1 MNAQTKRPRVRY
13 PTDKKI
19 RSLAPT
25 LVSVARELGL
35 DVNGIEV
42 SPDGSIRVIE
52 SRAAP
57 AAPTNDFE
65 KFQDQL

>member
-1 MNAQTKRPRVRY
+1 MNAQAKKPRVRY
-13 PTDKKI
+13 PTDAKI
-19 RSLAPT
+19 RALAPT

-35 DVNGIEV
+35 DVGGIEV

-57 AAPTNDFE
+57 AAPTNAFD
-65 KFQDQL
+65 KYQDEL